1 MWGLMLLFTVILL
14 PDIVREGGWR
24 AWVAVLASVGPPVV
38 ILRELAAVI
47 RRRRHSARPKQPD
60 A

>member
-1 MWGLMLLFTVILL
+1 MLLFTVILL

-24 AWVAVLASVGPPVV
+24 AWVAVFLSVGPPLV

-60 A
+60 S